1 MKPHTVE
8 LGGGRE
14 RGARGRGGQ
23 LGGPNG
29 EGVQLG
35 GQEGSVVVP
44 GNLWDSLPTIIGQV
58 QVDGSVLGLQIAD
71 GGTSQEEEE
80 EEASQEEEEEEEARV
95 NNHEWSADVLELE
108 LDL

>member
-58 QVDGSVLGLQIAD
+58 QVDGGVLGLQIAV
-71 GGTSQEEEE
+71 Q
-80 EEASQEEEEEEEARV
+80 ARKRRRRKL
-95 NNHEWSADVLELE
+95 ARRRRKLARRRRKLARRRRRRK
-108 LDL
+108 LG

>member
-1 MKPHTVE
+1 M
-8 LGGGRE
+8 
-14 RGARGRGGQ
+14 
-23 LGGPNG
+23 
-29 EGVQLG
+29 
-35 GQEGSVVVP
+35 VVP

-58 QVDGSVLGLQIAD
+58 QVDGGVLGLQIAD
-71 GGTSQEEEE
+71 DGTSQEEEEEEASQEE

>member
-58 QVDGSVLGLQIAD
+58 QVDGGVLGLQIAD
-71 GGTSQEEEE
+71 DGTSQEEEE